1 MTHKHNIN
9 SEPKSTARLFI
20 TMVLNFT
27 ITIAEVIGGVMSG
40 SLSLISDALHNF
52 SDGIAII
59 IAYIAIRL
67 GQRSKTKHYTFG
79 LKRAEIVAAIIN
91 SATLIAISFY
101 LIKEAYERFF
111 QPQPIEGSLMVAV
124 ASIGLAANIIGTLL
138 LRKGSRLNLNIRSAY
153 LHLFSDAVSSI
164 AVIIGGLFI
173 YFYEIYWID
182 PVLTLIISL
191 YVLKGSFDIV
201 KDATQILMMATPKTI
216 SIEKIKKEIEAIPG
230 VKNIHHV
237 HIWMLNEQNIHF
249 EAHVDVEDMKI
260 SETGALSQ
268 LIEEKLHHHNINH
281 ITFQFECDACR
292 TKTLV

>member
-260 SETGALSQ
+260 SETGTLSR

-281 ITFQFECDACR
+281 VTFQFECDACR